1 MGRAPSPPPTGIRT
15 PARNER
21 RLLGVEQHPVPEPR
35 GVVAIGA
42 SAGGID
48 ALRRFISALPT
59 DLPIAVCVVLHIPA
73 SSRSLLADIIAR
85 WTAAPVCTATDGEP
99 LLGGHIYVAPPD
111 RHLIVRRAR
120 LELDPGPRENGARPA
135 VDPLFRSAALA
146 YGAQSAA
153 VVLSGAL
160 FDGASGA
167 AVLAAGGGL
176 VLVQTPEDALV
187 PSMPEATLRSVP
199 AAHTA
204 DAPSLAE
211 AVGDFA
217 RALAAPPPAG
227 AEEDILRSDE
237 HQSPIERSRHRP
249 AGPPSGL
256 TCPECHGPLWEFAGE
271 EPVRYR
277 CRVGHVYHE
286 DLLVSEKSD
295 EIEAA
300 LWAAL
305 EALEERA
312 ELMAR
317 LAARMD
323 AKGVRGPGLELPGTS
338 RVRHAPRRA
347 VARRP
352 APGG

>member
-1 MGRAPSPPPTGIRT
+1 M
-15 PARNER
+15 
-21 RLLGVEQHPVPEPR
+21 
-35 GVVAIGA
+35 
-42 SAGGID
+42 
-48 ALRRFISALPT
+48 
-59 DLPIAVCVVLHIPA
+59 
-73 SSRSLLADIIAR
+73 
-85 WTAAPVCTATDGEP
+85 
-99 LLGGHIYVAPPD
+99 
-111 RHLIVRRAR
+111 RRAR

-176 VLVQTPEDALV
+176 VLVQQPADALV

-204 DAPSLAE
+204 DAPSLAD
-211 AVGDFA
+211 AVAGFA
-217 RALAAPPPAG
+217 RALAAPPPAA
-227 AEEDILRSDE
+227 AEENVRDILRSDE
-237 HQSPIERSRHRP
+237 HQSPVERSRHRP

-256 TCPECHGPLWEFAGE
+256 TCPECHGPLWEFGGE

-312 ELMAR
+312 ELMER
-317 LAARMD
+317 LAERMD
-323 AKGVRGPGLELPGTS
+323 AKGYEEQAGTYRE
-338 RVRHAPRRA
+338 RVASAMRRA
-347 VARRP
+347 ELLRGVLLPEDEDREAVAT
-352 APGG
+352 